1 MVANEKISPWGTEA
15 KFLKIESRNLSQSKK
30 KKKKKKKWPVL
41 IFFRVEPHTDSTK
54 QNIRRAAIF
63 VN

>member
-30 KKKKKKKWPVL
+30 KKKMASTY
-41 IFFRVEPHTDSTK
+41 FFPGRTSH
-54 QNIRRAAIF
+54 
-63 VN
+63 

>member
-30 KKKKKKKWPVL
+30 KKWPVL
-41 IFFRVEPHTDSTK
+41 IFFRVEPHTDRTK

>member
-30 KKKKKKKWPVL
+30 KKKKKKKMASTY
-41 IFFRVEPHTDSTK
+41 FFPGRTSH
-54 QNIRRAAIF
+54 
-63 VN
+63 

>member
-30 KKKKKKKWPVL
+30 KKKKNKKWKPFIISYFV
-41 IFFRVEPHTDSTK
+41 
-54 QNIRRAAIF
+54 IR
-63 VN
+63 NSW

>member
-30 KKKKKKKWPVL
+30 KKKKWPVL
-41 IFFRVEPHTDSTK
+41 IFFRVEPHTDRTK

>member
-30 KKKKKKKWPVL
+30 KKKKKMASTY
-41 IFFRVEPHTDSTK
+41 FFPGRTSH
-54 QNIRRAAIF
+54 
-63 VN
+63 

>member
-30 KKKKKKKWPVL
+30 KKKKKWPVL
-41 IFFRVEPHTDSTK
+41 IYSNLTLIGLNR
-54 QNIRRAAIF
+54 I
-63 VN
+63 

>member
-30 KKKKKKKWPVL
+30 KKKKKKKKKMASTY
-41 IFFRVEPHTDSTK
+41 FFPGRTSH
-54 QNIRRAAIF
+54 
-63 VN
+63 

>member
-30 KKKKKKKWPVL
+30 KKKEMASTYL
-41 IFFRVEPHTDSTK
+41 FEPHTDRTK
-54 QNIRRAAIF
+54 QNIRRAATF